1 MDCLRRGWV
10 QRGICIPK
18 PPAPLVPSPPS
29 SPSARP
35 LFHLG
40 NSTLWLLS
48 TREYLWWRCPRL
60 SHSASVARQM
70 LAFESETLRD
80 GHVPLG
86 WRGAQIIL
94 TNMHEIHPPSDNL
107 SSRGNFEWVRQ
118 NMNIRLFIYFIL
130 LMPHSSDT
138 CSFDWHISCKT

>member
-1 MDCLRRGWV
+1 MDCLRRGGV
-10 QRGICIPK
+10 RRGICIPK
-18 PPAPLVPSPPS
+18 PPPRCPPPPA

-80 GHVPLG
+80 GRVPLG

-107 SSRGNFEWVRQ
+107 SSRGNFERVRQ
-118 NMNIRLFIYFIL
+118 NMNIRLFIYFYFISASLQRHL
-130 LMPHSSDT
+130 LIWLTDPL
-138 CSFDWHISCKT
+138 